1 MMPCYWLSK
10 RKRARQRRHLRK
22 QRREK
27 EMMREEKR
35 NDSNKIMM
43 QLWRH
48 QSSQLKSQ
56 MTRSIQAVNHRVSL
70 NHRSKSSKKKRNLSR
85 TKPLSQMTMRSL
97 NSKLLSLQQ
106 RRMLEKHP
114 MISKLHRLSSVK
126 PTKRTSCFSDLT
138 PSKELPTREP
148 CRSKSS
154 LSQRCTSSRL
164 LSTRLLQPRS

>member
-10 RKRARQRRHLRK
+10 RKRARRRRQLRK

-35 NDSNKIMM
+35 NDSNKMMM

-48 QSSQLKSQ
+48 QSSQLRSQ
-56 MTRSIQAVNHRVSL
+56 LIRSIQVANHRVSL
-70 NHRSKSSKKKRNLSR
+70 NHRSKSSRKKRNLSQM
-85 TKPLSQMTMRSL
+85 KPHSLMTMRSL
-97 NSKLLSLQQ
+97 NFKLLSLQQ
-106 RRMLEKHP
+106 RKMLEKHL

-126 PTKRTSCFSDLT
+126 PTKRTSYSLDLT
-138 PSKELPTREP
+138 PLKELPTREP

-154 LSQRCTSSRL
+154 LSHQCTSSRL
-164 LSTRLLQPRS
+164 LSTRLSQQRS

>member
-1 MMPCYWLSK
+1 MHCCWLSK
-10 RKRARQRRHLRK
+10 RKRVRRQRQLRK
-22 QRREK
+22 QRRGK

-35 NDSNKIMM
+35 NDSNKIVM
-43 QLWRH
+43 QLLRH
-48 QSSQLKSQ
+48 QSSLLKSQ
-56 MTRSIQAVNHRVSL
+56 LIRSIQVANHRVSL

-85 TKPLSQMTMRSL
+85 TKPLSLMTMRSL
-97 NSKLLSLQQ
+97 NFKLLSPQQ

-154 LSQRCTSSRL
+154 LSHQCTSSRL